1 MYFVKFEF
9 CKDVNMKQWQD
20 YTILK
25 KLKLQSNLELFRLLF

>member
-25 KLKLQSNLELFRLLF
+25 KNLNYSLI